1 MNDDDRFDTF
11 DQALE
16 AALRA
21 RVAMAEVN
29 ATRWVRCPDN
39 GCTIHAGHL
48 DGYARTADGQ
58 LIVEHQGDDMNPLQR
73 MRLAES
79 PLKAARYDGD
89 AGPAHIEIDDE
100 KDPRFVPKDL
110 RGRAPHS
117 NPTDVAFAQNG
128 KARADIRKLDR
139 LIGQLYSI
147 GDQITDLMAEYG
159 PARPASTIGIV

>member
-117 NPTDVAFAQNG
+117 NPTDVAFAQ
-128 KARADIRKLDR
+128 RAILVGQTETAKNVPHLLVGDR
-139 LIGQLYSI
+139 HA
-147 GDQITDLMAEYG
+147 TDLV
-159 PARPASTIGIV
+159 PAHQCFGVA